1 VGSLVSKNVRRK
13 KIKQVVYRIDEDIV
27 NRFREVCKQNGFKQV
42 AIIENAMREVIKEVE
57 NEK

>member
-1 VGSLVSKNVRRK
+1 MGSLVSKNVRRK